1 MLDPSSLY
9 ALLVCG
15 VLIAIFFVAGCQFF
29 YRKELKVFQENEGS
43 GDLSKNSDDRES
55 PNGADDLE
63 KASSNKTHQQDP
75 DEDSLRSFR
84 LPEED
89 GNLTSMRIHSQGGQE
104 TEKVGSS
111 STRSDSSESISQVV
125 KSDSSQSLSSSQMGK
140 SVHVP
145 ESEKSI
151 DFDVPE
157 EVIASKNEEF
167 SFSKL

>member
-15 VLIAIFFVAGCQFF
+15 VLIAIFFV
-29 YRKELKVFQENEGS
+29 S

-89 GNLTSMRIHSQGGQE
+89 DNLASTKIHSQGEQE

-111 STRSDSSESISQVV
+111 SSRSDSSESISQVV

-140 SVHVP
+140 SVQVP

-151 DFDVPE
+151 DFDGPDE
-157 EVIASKNEEF
+157 EVIAASNEEF